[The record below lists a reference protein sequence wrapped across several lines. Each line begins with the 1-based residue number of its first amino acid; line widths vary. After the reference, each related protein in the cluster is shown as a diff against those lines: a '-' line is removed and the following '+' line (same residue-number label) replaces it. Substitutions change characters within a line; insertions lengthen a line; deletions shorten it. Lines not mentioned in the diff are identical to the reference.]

1 MATHR
6 GAAARLAELLRMPT
20 PAVAAL
26 APRNRTPDLIRL
38 LIAVG
43 FIVAVTVF
51 TWTTRG
57 QISLTLVV
65 AAAIG
70 AYMAMNIGANDVA
83 NNVGPAVGARA
94 MTLTRAIIIAA
105 VFEAAGAI
113 IAGGE
118 VVGTIKSGIIDP
130 SHIEDP
136 MIFVWLM
143 MSALLAAALWLNIAT
158 IMGAPV
164 STTHSIVGGVLG
176 AGIAAAG
183 WGLAN
188 WGTVGQ
194 IAMSWVVSPLFGGLV
209 AAALLY
215 LIKRSI
221 TYQPDLMVAA
231 RRMVPVLLGLMAWAF
246 TTYLLLKGVSQL
258 VKVGFV
264 TAMLGGAAGGAAIW
278 WATRGPVAR
287 RSPLLGNDKEGV
299 NSLFTVPLM
308 FAAALLSF
316 AHGSND
322 VANAIGPLAAI
333 NDALGGTIATRA
345 AIPLWVMMIGALGLA
360 AGLALYGP
368 RLIKTVGSEITEM
381 DPMRAYC
388 IAMAATV
395 TVIIASQLGL
405 PISTTHVT
413 IGAVFGVGFLRE
425 YLKANYDRIIA
436 EIEMHHRD
444 QEVEHEE
451 VEAFL
456 HAFERAP
463 IREKGRML
471 KQLKKRGKRGE
482 SYISKRERKDLR
494 KVYRENLVKRS
505 VVFRV
510 IAAWIITV
518 PVSAVM
524 AAGIFYMIRGAM
536 LGQVAA

>member
-1 MATHR
+1 MSSTI
-6 GAAARLAELLRMPT
+6 
-20 PAVAAL
+20 VL
-26 APRNRTPDLIRL
+26 APSGSRRADLFRL
-38 LIAVG
+38 LIAAG
-43 FIVAVTVF
+43 FVAAVTAF
-51 TWTTRG
+51 TWATRG
-57 QISLTLVV
+57 QVSLTLVV

-94 MTLTRAIIIAA
+94 MTMTRAIIIAA
-105 VFEAAGAI
+105 VFEAGGAL
-113 IAGGE
+113 IAGGD

-130 SHIEDP
+130 SHIDDP

-143 MSALLAAALWLNIAT
+143 MSALLAAAVWLNMAT
-158 IMGAPV
+158 LMGAPV

-176 AGIAAAG
+176 GGIAAAG

-188 WGTVGQ
+188 WGTMGQ
-194 IAMSWVVSPLFGGLV
+194 IAMSWVVSPVFGGVL
-209 AAALLY
+209 AALLLY
-215 LIKRSI
+215 LIKRTI
-221 TYQPDLMVAA
+221 TYQADLMAAA

-246 TTYLLLKGVSQL
+246 AAFLLLKGVSQL
-258 VKVGFV
+258 VRIGFAA
-264 TAMLGGAAGGAAIW
+264 AMVGGAVVGVLIW
-278 WATRGPVAR
+278 LYTRGRVAR

-333 NDALGGTIATRA
+333 NEALAGSGGIAARA

-360 AGLALYGP
+360 TGLALYGP
-368 RLIKTVGSEITEM
+368 RLIKTVGSEITDI

-388 IAMAATV
+388 IAMAATL
-395 TVIIASQLGL
+395 TVIVASQFGL

-436 EIEMHHRD
+436 EIEEHHRD
-444 QEVEHEE
+444 QEAELEE

-463 IREKGRML
+463 VRDKGRML
-471 KQLKKRGKRGE
+471 KELKKRGKRGE
-482 SYISKRERKDLR
+482 SAISKRERKDLR
-494 KVYRENLVKRS
+494 KVYRQNLVKRS
-505 VVFRV
+505 VVMRV
-510 IAAWIITV
+510 VAAWIITV
-518 PVSAVM
+518 PASALM

-536 LGQVAA
+536 LP